1 MARPSQPAREVS
13 IPSPILILDRDA
25 AVIARLLA
33 AHTARTLLPVTEGL
47 PGEGLGEIEL
57 CLGAPDRVAEAAPR
71 LPALRWVQS
80 TWAGVGP
87 LLPLARERPGLVV
100 TGVKGIFGPL
110 MAEYVFG
117 WLIAVE
123 RGMLAHHAAQAERRW
138 APAAQRRLAGRRLVL
153 FGLGSIGAR
162 LARVAGSFGLRVT
175 GVSRTGRPVEGC
187 ETVHPVDALEA
198 AARGADYLVSVV
210 PDTPETRGRLDGRML
225 GVLAEG
231 AILVNVGRGSVLVE
245 EDLLR
250 ALREGPLRAAVLDV
264 FREEPLPPG
273 HPFWT
278 EPGVHVTP
286 HVAAPTLPE
295 DIAGLFLE
303 NLGRWE
309 RGEAPA
315 HRVDPVRGY

>member
-1 MARPSQPAREVS
+1 MATASQPAPEVS
-13 IPSPILILDRDA
+13 ISSPILILDRDA

-33 AHTARTLLPVTEGL
+33 EHTERPLLPVTDGL
-47 PGEGLGEIEL
+47 PEQSLEEIEL
-57 CLGAPDRVAEAAPR
+57 CLGAPDRVAAHAAR

-87 LLPLARERPGLVV
+87 LLPLARERPELVV

-117 WLIAVE
+117 WLALLE

-138 APAAQRRLAGRRLVL
+138 APAPQRRLAGRRLVL
-153 FGLGSIGAR
+153 LGLGSIGAH
-162 LARVAGSFGLRVT
+162 LAQVAGSFGIRVT
-175 GVSRTGRPVEGC
+175 GVSRSGLPVAGC
-187 ETVHPVDALEA
+187 EAVHPVDALETA
-198 AARGADYLVSVV
+198 VRGADYLVSVV
-210 PDTPETRGRLDGRML
+210 PDTAETRGRIDGRVL
-225 GVLAEG
+225 GALAEG

-245 EDLLR
+245 EELLR
-250 ALREGPLRAAVLDV
+250 CLREGPLRAAVLDV
-264 FREEPLPPG
+264 FREEPLPAD

-286 HVAAPTLPE
+286 HVSAPTLPE

-303 NLGRWE
+303 NLARWDA
-309 RGEAPA
+309 GEAPA